1 MKPSFESHSRS
12 TVYITINFVFI
23 INLYRLSYPI
33 TWGRIYYTN
42 SDSIN
47 SDESTPDGGRV
58 E

>member
-1 MKPSFESHSRS
+1 MKLSFQSHSRF
-12 TVYITINFVFI
+12 TAYITINFLYI
-23 INLYRLSYPI
+23 INLYRLSYQI

-42 SDSIN
+42 SNSIN